1 MYDFLKQTIQI
12 LQQINEKN
20 AHQVSADRIRTHD
33 HLNLCNQEA
42 HAQEAK
48 ALFCSFPL
56 FGRNFISFALDRTR
70 VTVEA
75 CLRPFAVVGIQI
87 RILWMKNAKNTLTYQ
102 PRCGA
107 L

>member
-56 FGRNFISFALDRTR
+56 LA
-70 VTVEA
+70 E
-75 CLRPFAVVGIQI
+75 
-87 RILWMKNAKNTLTYQ
+87 ILFLLLWIG
-102 PRCGA
+102 PG
-107 L
+107 